1 MSIKSD
7 LKKDGIEIIDK
18 LDTLHTNS
26 IAKNIAR
33 KLCAT
38 LPNMNF
44 NESELFIKLS
54 RLNMY
59 LANMPD
65 GMAEANYFYKNSS
78 IYFNSKI
85 PFEEIEE
92 FAIHE
97 CIHYLQ
103 EVKDKKNNLLRMG
116 LCDFSEFKIYGL
128 ALNEAAVQ
136 YITSKIIG
144 IPKDTVKYY
153 GIEFSTISPSYYPL
167 ECNIIGQMTFITGES
182 ALIESTFNNTTT
194 FQKKFIELTSSE
206 TFYFVQKELDTI
218 LKLEENIIVLNN
230 KFRTIDEKNPKSDV
244 LLNKMEKSKEKI
256 ALTFIQIQN
265 LIIENYFDNQFLK
278 ITNLEELENY
288 RKKLYTYRN
297 YIGTTDNYT
306 FYNNYYVEK
315 MSALEHKYNILEN
328 GGLETAIVETVKTDK
343 FISIFNKI
351 KNFFFKEKAH
361 E

>member
-7 LKKDGIEIIDK
+7 LKKDGIEVVDK

-26 IAKNIAR
+26 IAKNIAK
-33 KLCAT
+33 KLCHA

-59 LANMPD
+59 LANMPE

-136 YITSKIIG
+136 YITSKVIG

-153 GIEFSTISPSYYPL
+153 GIEFPTTSPSYYPL
-167 ECNIIGQMTFITGES
+167 ECNLIAQMAFITGEDI
-182 ALIESTFNNTTT
+182 LIESTFNNTTS
-194 FQKKFIELTSSE
+194 FQKKFIELTSKE
-206 TFYFVQKELDTI
+206 TFYLVQKELDNI
-218 LKLEENIIVLNN
+218 LNLEESIIILNN

-244 LLNKMEKSKEKI
+244 ILNKMEKAKEKI
-256 ALTFIQIQN
+256 SSTFIKIQN
-265 LIIENYFDNQFLK
+265 LIIEDYFDSKFNK

-288 RKKLYTYRN
+288 RKQLYTYRN
-297 YIGTTDNYT
+297 YIGIADNYT

-315 MSALEHKYNILEN
+315 MSALEHKYNVLEN
-328 GGLETAIVETVKTDK
+328 GGFETAIVETVKTNK
-343 FISIFNKI
+343 LLSIFNKI
-351 KNFFFKEKAH
+351 KNFFSKEKIH